1 MNKHRNML
9 ALRRFV
15 ESAVI
20 IVALVALNGC
30 GTTPLP
36 VPVFSGDVRD
46 DHIKSVAQ
54 APPSHLG
61 IVIKCIAENLEEN
74 AGLKIAGVIA
84 EEGESPYVFAAPE
97 KSGGLLVIRI
107 KEIGIAEP
115 AVEIRITLLLRV
127 FDGSGENIYARCIT
141 GVSGANSPQN
151 LPSSIEKA
159 LQAVTKDVL
168 RQYAKDPALR
178 PLILKYKL
186 GSLLKFG

>member
-1 MNKHRNML
+1 MKKPRNMFAVHRSVKTVFLIVVL
-9 ALRRFV
+9 AV
-15 ESAVI
+15 
-20 IVALVALNGC
+20 LNGC

-46 DHIKSVAQ
+46 DNIKSVAQ

-107 KEIGIAEP
+107 KEIGIADP
-115 AVEIRITLLLRV
+115 ASGIRVTLLLRV
-127 FDGSGENIYARCIT
+127 FDALGENIYTRSIT
-141 GVSGANSPQN
+141 GVSKADSPQN
-151 LPSSIEKA
+151 LPPNIEKA
-159 LQAVTKDVL
+159 LQAVTKDIL
-168 RQYAKDPALR
+168 RQYAKDPVLR

>member
-1 MNKHRNML
+1 VFLIVVL
-9 ALRRFV
+9 AV
-15 ESAVI
+15 
-20 IVALVALNGC
+20 LNGC

-107 KEIGIAEP
+107 KEIGIAESS
-115 AVEIRITLLLRV
+115 VEIRITLLLRV
-127 FDGSGENIYARCIT
+127 FDGVGENIYTRSIT
-141 GVSGANSPQN
+141 AASGADSPQD
-151 LPSSIEKA
+151 LPPNIEKE
-159 LQAVTKDVL
+159 LQVVTKDVL

-186 GSLLKFG
+186 GSLLKFS

>member
-1 MNKHRNML
+1 MKKLRNML
-9 ALRRFV
+9 AMHQSVNALFLF
-15 ESAVI
+15 
-20 IVALVALNGC
+20 VALAVLSGC

-36 VPVFSGDVRD
+36 VPAFSGGNRVEYV
-46 DHIKSVAQ
+46 KSVAQ

-61 IVIKCIAENLEEN
+61 IVMKCIAENLEEN

-107 KEIGIAEP
+107 KEIGIADP
-115 AVEIRITLLLRV
+115 SAGIRVTLLLRV
-127 FDGSGENIYARCIT
+127 FDGVGENIYTRSIT
-141 GVSGANSPQN
+141 VASGADSPQN
-151 LPSSIEKA
+151 LPPSIEKA
-159 LQAVTKDVL
+159 LQVVTKDVL

-186 GSLLKFG
+186 GSLLKFS

>member
-1 MNKHRNML
+1 MKKPRNMFAVHRSVKTVFLIVVL
-9 ALRRFV
+9 AV
-15 ESAVI
+15 
-20 IVALVALNGC
+20 LNGC

-46 DHIKSVAQ
+46 EHIKSVAQ

-74 AGLKIAGVIA
+74 AGLKIAGVIT

-107 KEIGIAEP
+107 KEIGIADP
-115 AVEIRITLLLRV
+115 ASGIRVTLLLRV
-127 FDGSGENIYARCIT
+127 FDGVGENIYARCIT
-141 GVSGANSPQN
+141 VVSGADSPQN
-151 LPSSIEKA
+151 LPPNIERA
-159 LQAVTKDVL
+159 LQVVTKDVL

>member
-1 MNKHRNML
+1 MQKPRNML
-9 ALRRFV
+9 AMHRSV
-15 ESAVI
+15 KAVFL
-20 IVALVALNGC
+20 IVALTVLSGC

-46 DHIKSVAQ
+46 ERIKSVAQ
-54 APPSHLG
+54 APPSHLAT
-61 IVIKCIAENLEEN
+61 VMKCIAENLEEN
-74 AGLKIAGVIA
+74 AGLKIAGMVA

-97 KSGGLLVIRI
+97 KSVGLLVIRI
-107 KEIGIAEP
+107 KEIGMADP
-115 AVEIRITLLLRV
+115 ASGIRITLLLRV
-127 FDGSGENIYARCIT
+127 FDAVGENIYARSIT

-151 LPSSIEKA
+151 LPPSIEKA

>member
-1 MNKHRNML
+1 MKKLRNMFAMSRSVKALYLL
-9 ALRRFV
+9 AIL
-15 ESAVI
+15 A
-20 IVALVALNGC
+20 ALNGC

-36 VPVFSGDVRD
+36 LPVFSGDARGE
-46 DHIKSVAQ
+46 HIKSVAQ

-61 IVIKCIAENLEEN
+61 VVVKCIAENLEEN

-97 KSGGLLVIRI
+97 KLGGLLVIRI
-107 KEIGIAEP
+107 KEISIVDPSSGI
-115 AVEIRITLLLRV
+115 RMTLQLRV
-127 FDGSGENIYARCIT
+127 FDSLGENIYTRLIT
-141 GVSGANSPQN
+141 GVSGAGPPKNPLSG
-151 LPSSIEKA
+151 IEEA
-159 LQAVTKDVL
+159 LRAVTKDIL